1 MNIGLFT
8 SVYFNNIGNGFID
21 LGAEECIKAALPA
34 NANFIKISQCAN
46 FAASMYKGMALRE
59 SAVLRWIWRNGVQ
72 RFAPQM
78 HDRSYKMIQTKDVF
92 SVANIAKL
100 DYFIIPGCVLTVP
113 FFTIYGRL
121 LENKINEG
129 AKIIFLGVSGNYYT
143 DYEIQFVSAFLSKL
157 KPHAILTRDSIAFK
171 YYAKFSD
178 NSYNGIDSAFFVN
191 RLNLPKVTATIS
203 PFVVLNFD
211 LPKNK
216 VIERTLK
223 KQLDNVIFT
232 NHKPYPYSNI
242 GKYVKQGIVI
252 SDYPL
257 DYLFLYSNAEAV
269 YSDRVHACI
278 TTLAFGNKVCLYSDS
293 PRITLFENVGL
304 KNMDRKLVSLYG
316 LNELQNKQISYLASV
331 FS

>member
-1 MNIGLFT
+1 
-8 SVYFNNIGNGFID
+8 V
-21 LGAEECIKAALPA
+21 
-34 NANFIKISQCAN
+34 
-46 FAASMYKGMALRE
+46 
-59 SAVLRWIWRNGVQ
+59 
-72 RFAPQM
+72 
-78 HDRSYKMIQTKDVF
+78 SY
-92 SVANIAKL
+92 
-100 DYFIIPGCVLTVP
+100 
-113 FFTIYGRL
+113 
-121 LENKINEG
+121 
-129 AKIIFLGVSGNYYT
+129 
-143 DYEIQFVSAFLSKL
+143 
-157 KPHAILTRDSIAFK
+157 
-171 YYAKFSD
+171 
-178 NSYNGIDSAFFVN
+178 
-191 RLNLPKVTATIS
+191 
-203 PFVVLNFD
+203 
-211 LPKNK
+211 
-216 VIERTLK
+216 
-223 KQLDNVIFT
+223 VIFT